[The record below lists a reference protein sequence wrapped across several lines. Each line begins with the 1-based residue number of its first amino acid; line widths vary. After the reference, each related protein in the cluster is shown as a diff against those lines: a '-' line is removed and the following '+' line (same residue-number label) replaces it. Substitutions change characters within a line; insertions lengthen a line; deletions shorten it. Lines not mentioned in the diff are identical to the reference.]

1 MPDFSDSEYD
11 EIREKIIGM
20 GERSARKS
28 YYPELQKRIKE
39 LEEKQQTLMEL
50 VRTLEEQGTLL
61 ENTILEK
68 DLAIRELHHRIKNN
82 FQIIQSIMGLGINSI
97 RNPEYRE
104 DFLKTKGRIDILAR
118 IYIIQLEKEQFSE
131 IALAELIQN
140 VIDYI
145 KYNRNNKSYN
155 IKFDILLNKIEALKQ
170 EPMIDIDK
178 ALYFSL
184 LINEVLMNCIDFGI
198 SDEHPEIRVRLA
210 QFGFTISVSIEDDGP
225 GIQPEDL
232 QKETVGISLIRAL
245 SQQIHAVWQYT
256 KGKNGGS
263 YFSLSLKR
271 DH

>member
-1 MPDFSDSEYD
+1 MSDFSDPDYD

-82 FQIIQSIMGLGINSI
+82 FQIIQSIISLGINTI
-97 RNPEYRE
+97 KNPEYRE

-118 IYIIQLEKEQFSE
+118 IYIIQLEKEEFSE
-131 IALAELIQN
+131 IELAELIQN

-145 KYNRNNKSYN
+145 KYNRNTKLFN
-155 IKFDILLNKIEALKQ
+155 IQLDILPYDIEPFEQ

-178 ALYFSL
+178 ALYFSM
-184 LINEVLMNCIDFGI
+184 IIYEVLMNCVDYGI
-198 SDEHPEIRVRLA
+198 SDEHPGIRVHLA
-210 QFGFTISVSIEDDGP
+210 KTGSTISVYIEDDGP

-232 QKETVGISLIRAL
+232 QKETVGSSLIQAL

-256 KGKNGGS
+256 KRPNGGS
-263 YFSLSLKR
+263 YFSITIEQT
-271 DH
+271 H